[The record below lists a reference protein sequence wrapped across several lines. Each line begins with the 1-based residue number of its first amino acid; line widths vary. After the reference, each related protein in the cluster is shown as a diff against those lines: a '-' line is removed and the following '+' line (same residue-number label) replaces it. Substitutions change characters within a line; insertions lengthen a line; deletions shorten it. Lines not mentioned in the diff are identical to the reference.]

1 MVGQPGLP
9 GAIMEN
15 LSADV
20 IEVGIIDADDR
31 PDIGKEALAVIHTAV
46 GGHSGEV
53 SECWLHIK

>member
-53 SECWLHIK
+53 SEC